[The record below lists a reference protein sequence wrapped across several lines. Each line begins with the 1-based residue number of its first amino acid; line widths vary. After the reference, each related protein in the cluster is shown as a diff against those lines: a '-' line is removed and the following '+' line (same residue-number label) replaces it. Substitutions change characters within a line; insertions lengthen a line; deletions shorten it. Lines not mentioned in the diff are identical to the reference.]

1 MRRHHYRGSAGPLT
15 MAYRPLF
22 VFGLARSGTNLLA
35 RMLDRHPDVT
45 VALDPFLP
53 LFRSLRN
60 ALVAARATE
69 AVRQRF
75 APAAPFQD
83 YYFDP
88 DGPALLDLML
98 AAQADVPFDQ
108 SELAALR
115 RKAAERAALES
126 PALGAR
132 MDGLAGNDYGE
143 LLRSG
148 LDIVAD
154 AKPGVRWAGCKEVW
168 VLEFVPLLAR
178 LFPEARFFA
187 VERDPRA
194 VVASLLAMAEKDP
207 TQAAHPPS
215 YLRHWRKQVALS
227 HHFGRDPFLAG
238 RFRSISFERL
248 ATLPEEEAHR
258 LCGDLGID
266 FHPEML
272 RLSADG
278 WKGNSSFD
286 HGGKDIYSE
295 TVDRWRQVLPARV
308 VQGADYLCGPEM
320 TLTPYRSV
328 VEPKAEEVLA
338 YLQEAGQQPGS
349 WRSDSGD
356 LLSGFGGELVRHT
369 LLRSI
374 DEPEDSLI
382 RRCFLF
388 GTIFSSMRR

>member
-1 MRRHHYRGSAGPLT
+1 MT
-15 MAYRPLF
+15 YRPLF

-35 RMLDRHPDVT
+35 RMLDRHPAVT

-88 DGPALLDLML
+88 GGPALLDLVL
-98 AAQADVPFDQ
+98 AAQADAPLDQ
-108 SELAALR
+108 EELAVLR

-132 MDGLAGNDYGE
+132 MDRLAGNDYGE

-148 LDIVAD
+148 LDIVASE
-154 AKPGVRWAGCKEVW
+154 KPGVRWAGSKEVW

-178 LFPEARFFA
+178 VFPEARFFA

-194 VVASLLAMAEKDP
+194 IVASLLAMAKKDP

-227 HHFGRDPFLAG
+227 HHFGRDPFLRG

-248 ATLPEEEAHR
+248 ATQPEDEARR
-258 LCGDLGID
+258 LCDDLDID

-286 HGGKDIYSE
+286 HEGKDIYSG
-295 TVDRWRQVLPARV
+295 TVDRWRQVLPERV
-308 VQGADYLCGPEM
+308 VQAADYLCGPEM
-320 TLTPYRSV
+320 ALTPYRPATA
-328 VEPKAEEVLA
+328 PKAEEALA
-338 YLQEAGQQPGS
+338 YLQEAGQQSGS

-356 LLSGFGGELVRHT
+356 LLSDFGGEMVRQTILESTETFGEVLVRRCYLFAET
-369 LLRSI
+369 LGA
-374 DEPEDSLI
+374 I
-382 RRCFLF
+382 RR
-388 GTIFSSMRR
+388 TH

>member
-1 MRRHHYRGSAGPLT
+1 MSGKH
-15 MAYRPLF
+15 LF

-35 RMLDRHPDVT
+35 RMLDRHPEVT

-60 ALVAARATE
+60 ALVAAHATE
-69 AVRQRF
+69 AVRRRF
-75 APAAPFQD
+75 SPDAPFQD

-88 DGPALLDLML
+88 DGPALLDLAL
-98 AAQADVPFDQ
+98 EGQAGLPLDPA
-108 SELAALR
+108 ELGALR
-115 RKAAERAALES
+115 HRVAQRAALES

-132 MDGLAGNDYGE
+132 MAGLEGRDYGE

-148 LDIVAD
+148 LDIVASE
-154 AKPGVRWAGCKEVW
+154 KPGVRWVGSKEVW

-178 LFPEARFFA
+178 LFPDAHFFA

-194 VVASLLAMAEKDP
+194 IVASLLAMAEKDP

-215 YLRHWRKQVALS
+215 YLRHWRKQVALT
-227 HHFGRDPFLAG
+227 HRFGRDPLLAG

-258 LCGDLGID
+258 LCDDLGID
-266 FHPEML
+266 FTPEML

-278 WKGNSSFD
+278 WQGNSSFD
-286 HGGKDIYSE
+286 HGGRDIYSE

-308 VQGADYLCGPEM
+308 VESADYLCGPEM
-320 TLTPYRSV
+320 ALTPYR
-328 VEPKAEEVLA
+328 PATAPRAEEVLA
-338 YLQEAGQQPGS
+338 YLQEAGRSAGS

-356 LLSGFGGELVRHT
+356 LLSDFGGEQVRHVI
-369 LLRSI
+369 LRSAEQP
-374 DEPEDSLI
+374 DAELI
-382 RRCFLF
+382 RRCYLF
-388 GTIFSSMRR
+388 TSILNAVRDSH

>member
-1 MRRHHYRGSAGPLT
+1 MSGK
-15 MAYRPLF
+15 PLF

-35 RMLDRHPDVT
+35 RMLDRHPEVT

-69 AVRQRF
+69 AVRLRF
-75 APAAPFQD
+75 SPDAPFQD
-83 YYFDP
+83 YYFDS
-88 DGPALLDLML
+88 DGPALLDLVL
-98 AAQADVPFDQ
+98 EGQAGLPLDSV
-108 SELAALR
+108 ELGTLR
-115 RKAAERAALES
+115 HRAAERAALES

-132 MDGLAGNDYGE
+132 MAGLAGRDYGE

-148 LDIVAD
+148 LDIVASE
-154 AKPGVRWAGCKEVW
+154 KPGVRWAGSKEVW

-178 LFPEARFFA
+178 LFPDARFFA

-194 VVASLLAMAEKDP
+194 IVASLLAMAEKDP

-215 YLRHWRKQVALS
+215 YLRHWRKQVALT
-227 HHFGRDPFLAG
+227 HQFGRDPLLAG

-248 ATLPEEEAHR
+248 ATLPEEEACR

-266 FHPEML
+266 FTPEML

-278 WKGNSSFD
+278 WQGNSSFD
-286 HGGKDIYSE
+286 HGGRDIYSE

-308 VQGADYLCGPEM
+308 VEAADYLCGPEM
-320 TLTPYRSV
+320 ALTPYRAV
-328 VEPKAEEVLA
+328 TAPRAEEVLA
-338 YLQEAGQQPGS
+338 YLQEAGRSAGS

-356 LLSGFGGELVRHT
+356 LMSDFGGEMVRHA
-369 LLRSI
+369 LLSTANEP
-374 DEPEDSLI
+374 DESLV

-388 GTIFSSMRR
+388 GNVLGQLRRSGV

>member
-1 MRRHHYRGSAGPLT
+1 MT
-15 MAYRPLF
+15 YRPLF

-60 ALVAARATE
+60 ALVATRA
-69 AVRQRF
+69 ADVVKRRF
-75 APAAPFQD
+75 SPDAPFQD

-88 DGPALLDLML
+88 AGPALLDLVL
-98 AAQADVPFDQ
+98 AAQAEV
-108 SELAALR
+108 SLGREELAVLR

-132 MDGLAGNDYGE
+132 MARLAGNDYGE

-148 LDIVAD
+148 LDIVASE
-154 AKPGVRWAGCKEVW
+154 KPGVRWAGSKEVW

-178 LFPEARFFA
+178 VFPEARFFA

-194 VVASLLAMAEKDP
+194 IVASLLAMAKKDP

-227 HHFGRDPFLAG
+227 HHFGRDPFLRG

-248 ATLPEEEAHR
+248 ATQPEDEARR
-258 LCGDLGID
+258 LCDDLDID

-286 HGGKDIYSE
+286 HEGKDIYSG
-295 TVDRWRQVLPARV
+295 TVDRWRQVLPERV
-308 VQGADYLCGPEM
+308 VQAADYLCGPEM
-320 TLTPYRSV
+320 ALTPYRPATA
-328 VEPKAEEVLA
+328 PKAEEALA
-338 YLQEAGQQPGS
+338 YLQEAGQQSGS

-356 LLSGFGGELVRHT
+356 LLSDFGGEMVRQTILESTETFGEVLVRRCYLFAET
-369 LLRSI
+369 LGA
-374 DEPEDSLI
+374 I
-382 RRCFLF
+382 RR
-388 GTIFSSMRR
+388 TH

>member
-1 MRRHHYRGSAGPLT
+1 

-60 ALVAARATE
+60 ALVATRATE

-88 DGPALLDLML
+88 DGPVLLDLML
-98 AAQADVPFDQ
+98 AAQADVPLDQ

-187 VERDPRA
+187 VERDARA

-248 ATLPEEEAHR
+248 ATLPEDEAHR
-258 LCGDLGID
+258 LCSDLGID
-266 FHPEML
+266 FDPEML

-295 TVDRWRQVLPARV
+295 TVDRWRQVLPARL
-308 VQGADYLCGPEM
+308 VQAADYLCGPEM
-320 TLTPYRSV
+320 TLTPYRPA
-328 VEPKAEEVLA
+328 VEPRAEDVLA
-338 YLQEAGQQPGS
+338 YLQEAGQQTGS

-356 LLSGFGGELVRHT
+356 LLSDFGGEMVRQTILGTSGKLGEELVRRCYLFTET
-369 LLRSI
+369 LGA
-374 DEPEDSLI
+374 I
-382 RRCFLF
+382 RR
-388 GTIFSSMRR
+388 TH

>member
-1 MRRHHYRGSAGPLT
+1 

-60 ALVAARATE
+60 ALVATRATE

-83 YYFDP
+83 YYFDH
-88 DGPALLDLML
+88 DGPVLLDLML
-98 AAQADVPFDQ
+98 AAQADVPLDQ

-187 VERDPRA
+187 VERDARA

-248 ATLPEEEAHR
+248 ATLPEDEAHR
-258 LCGDLGID
+258 LCSDLGID
-266 FHPEML
+266 FDPEML

-295 TVDRWRQVLPARV
+295 TVDRWRQVLPARL
-308 VQGADYLCGPEM
+308 VQAADYLCGPEM
-320 TLTPYRSV
+320 TLTPYRPA
-328 VEPKAEEVLA
+328 VEPRAEDVLA
-338 YLQEAGQQPGS
+338 YLQEAGQQTGS

-356 LLSGFGGELVRHT
+356 LLSDFGGEMVRQTILGTSGKLGEELVRRCYLFTET
-369 LLRSI
+369 LGA
-374 DEPEDSLI
+374 I
-382 RRCFLF
+382 RR
-388 GTIFSSMRR
+388 TH

>member
-1 MRRHHYRGSAGPLT
+1 
-15 MAYRPLF
+15 MAYRLLF

-75 APAAPFQD
+75 APSAPFQD

-98 AAQADVPFDQ
+98 AAQADMPLDQ

-132 MDGLAGNDYGE
+132 MDALAGNDYGE

-248 ATLPEEEAHR
+248 ATLPEDEARR
-258 LCGDLGID
+258 LCDDLDID

-295 TVDRWRQVLPARV
+295 TVDRWRQVLPARL
-308 VQGADYLCGPEM
+308 VQAADYLCGPEM
-320 TLTPYRSV
+320 TLTPYRPA
-328 VEPKAEEVLA
+328 VEPRAEEVLA
-338 YLQEAGQQPGS
+338 YLQEAGQQTGS

-356 LLSGFGGELVRHT
+356 LLSDFGGEMVRRTIQGTSGKLSEELVRRCYLFAET
-369 LLRSI
+369 LSA
-374 DEPEDSLI
+374 I
-382 RRCFLF
+382 RR
-388 GTIFSSMRR
+388 TH